1 MVLVKTPDDKQRQL
15 RIAGLV
21 HDISRLSPVIQGI
34 ACGYVTFDTLEW
46 LGVPRNLDELHIVVA
61 ENALVINHDLLR
73 DDPDVEVGDEI
84 VLKIDG
90 RETTWQVVGLVKG
103 ILTSVPPIPFV
114 YANYPYY
121 ARLVRHVG
129 RAGSVQVVTEQ
140 HDADFQSE
148 VAKALEE
155 HFKRAG
161 LRVSSKFTTAERRTA
176 LETAFNPI
184 IILLFV
190 MAVLLAVVGGL
201 GLMGTMSLNVLERT
215 REIGVMRAIGASD
228 GAVRQVFMV
237 EGILIGL
244 LSWLLGAGLALPLSK
259 LLSDAVGLA
268 FTKASLSYTFSVN
281 GVLLWLVVV
290 ILAALASFLPARSAS
305 RLTVREVLAYE

>member
-1 MVLVKTPDDKQRQL
+1 
-15 RIAGLV
+15 
-21 HDISRLSPVIQGI
+21 
-34 ACGYVTFDTLEW
+34 
-46 LGVPRNLDELHIVVA
+46 
-61 ENALVINHDLLR
+61 
-73 DDPDVEVGDEI
+73 

-103 ILTSVPPIPFV
+103 ILTSIPPVPFV

-121 ARLVRHVG
+121 ARIVRNVG
-129 RAGSVQVVTEQ
+129 RAGSVQVVTAQ

-148 VAKALEE
+148 VLSALEE
-155 HFKRAG
+155 RFKHIG
-161 LRVSSKFTTAERRTA
+161 LRVSSTFTTAARHEA
-176 LETAFNPI
+176 YATAFSPI

-215 REIGVMRAIGASD
+215 REIGVMRAVGASD
-228 GAVRQVFMV
+228 GAVRKVFMV
-237 EGILIGL
+237 EGIFIGV
-244 LSWLLGAGLALPLSK
+244 LSWLLGTGLALPLSK

-268 FTKASLSYTFSVN
+268 FVKSPLSYTFSVG
-281 GVLLWLVVV
+281 GVLIWLVVV
-290 ILAALASFLPARSAS
+290 VILSALASFLPARSAS